1 MKKVSVMLM
10 VGLVMIWV
18 SGASAAMLT
27 VDNTVVVDDNFENA
41 SQVSHTPW
49 TSGDTTDADPDNA
62 IVGSWTVT
70 ENLPNVIQVT
80 DYGTTG
86 AYEGDN
92 YLRIRRT
99 TGGSGGDY
107 STAKLVG
114 TRQTSG
120 TAHLKIMTYVDVT
133 NASTAS
139 VKLYDGSTVILG
151 LYFNDGKIKYYDGW
165 GYKDTGLSYIVD
177 AWKELDVDW
186 VIGGHD
192 FNVTYDGNPGTGVVW
207 HQTSGIDSV
216 LFAASD
222 YGHDVFYDAVPEPA
236 TIGLLAVGMLGLLR
250 RKK

>member
-192 FNVTYDGNPGTGVVW
+192 FDVTYDGNSGTGVVW